1 MGNEADLAARTVAET
16 APGRPGG
23 LSDFIYLSGE
33 IGIGGAVVVAG
44 QVMTGR
50 HGWAGEIGHVTVHP
64 GGPACP
70 CGSTGCLERYAG
82 KHAILAAAGLPVD
95 ASPAQL
101 ADRARSG
108 DAAARSALEGAAW
121 ALGVALAGVINVL
134 DIPAVVL
141 GGHLGQV
148 ADLLRPDLERTL
160 GARALSARWVQP
172 TIVAAD
178 ADPAP
183 GATGAALLELS
194 TVLAHPA
201 RWVDQP
207 LRP

>member
-1 MGNEADLAARTVAET
+1 
-16 APGRPGG
+16 
-23 LSDFIYLSGE
+23 
-33 IGIGGAVVVAG
+33 
-44 QVMTGR
+44 
-50 HGWAGEIGHVTVHP
+50 
-64 GGPACP
+64 
-70 CGSTGCLERYAG
+70 
-82 KHAILAAAGLPVD
+82 
-95 ASPAQL
+95 
-101 ADRARSG
+101 
-108 DAAARSALEGAAW
+108 
-121 ALGVALAGVINVL
+121 VALAGVINVL